1 MYCLK
6 SCCTA
11 KQRGCSFSGHLR
23 RGDLPRSR
31 LEKGRKGGKESQGG
45 DLRLPISDCGLKIKN
60 RQMKVVNQCHSKIEN
75 RQLEIRLYSPL
86 PHFTHFVVSGR
97 ISRRPLSIGLPH
109 DEHLP

>member
-45 DLRLPISDCGLKIKN
+45 DLRLPISDCGLKIEN
-60 RQMKVVNQCHSKIEN
+60 RQMKVVNQCQSKIAN
-75 RQLEIRLYSPL
+75 PQLKIVNLPYSPL

-97 ISRRPLSIGLPH
+97 ISRRPLSIGLP
-109 DEHLP
+109 